1 MNDTVLAAML
11 VIAAIVISLM
21 FLMVPIV
28 LALIQFRFLTWFWT
42 GARDAWF
49 KNKKMNHARQDKLH
63 KEGRDEQT
71 TKEPSKRDINDF
83 LIKKFMK

>member
-21 FLMVPIV
+21 FLLVPIV
-28 LALIQFRFLTWFWT
+28 LALIQFRFLTWFWA
-42 GARDAWF
+42 GVKEAWF
-49 KNKKMNHARQDKLH
+49 KNKKMNYSRQDKLH
-63 KEGRDEQT
+63 KEGRDEQQV
-71 TKEPSKRDINDF
+71 KEPSKRDINDF

>member
-21 FLMVPIV
+21 FLLVPIV
-28 LALIQFRFLTWFWT
+28 LALIQFRFLTWFWI
-42 GARDAWF
+42 GAKEAWF
-49 KNKKMNHARQDKLH
+49 KNKKMNYSRQDKLH
-63 KEGRDEQT
+63 KEGRDEQQV
-71 TKEPSKRDINDF
+71 KEPSKRDINDF

>member
-21 FLMVPIV
+21 FLLVPIV
-28 LALIQFRFLTWFWT
+28 LALIQFRFLIWFWT
-42 GARDAWF
+42 GVREAWF
-49 KNKKMNHARQDKLH
+49 KNKKMNYSRQDKLH
-63 KEGRDEQT
+63 KEGRDEQS